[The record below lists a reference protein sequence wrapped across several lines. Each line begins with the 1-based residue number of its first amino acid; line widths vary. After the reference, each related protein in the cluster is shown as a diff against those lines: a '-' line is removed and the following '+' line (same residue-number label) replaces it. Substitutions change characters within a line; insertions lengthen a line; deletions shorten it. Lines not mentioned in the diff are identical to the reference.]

1 MSQPHLCLLGDANSV
16 HLQRWAREMIARGFR
31 VSVVTARPQ
40 PIEGVEQ
47 CVMSPVRRSVDWLRR
62 VGEARRFVERL
73 APDIV
78 HAHYISSY
86 GYLAARCARHPLVM
100 TAWGSD
106 LLLTPRHSMLMRWLT
121 GWTLRRADLITG
133 DSLDLVAAAQA
144 YHPRAPLHCIHWGA
158 DTAKF
163 RPAPWADKPA
173 FDIASLRSWEP
184 NYRIDTLVGA
194 VGLLRECLPDAPVHL
209 HLLGGGSGEA
219 ALRDQ
224 VRSLGLTD
232 RVTFHGRV
240 DDAGML
246 AVLARCKVSVSV
258 PASDATSVA
267 LLESMACGLAV
278 VASDLPANREWLCGD
293 EDIDDL
299 LVSAGD
305 ATALARALQTLLQD
319 DARAQQLGAVNLG
332 RITRDGQRAAQM
344 DAMAG
349 LYRTL
354 LASGAA
360 SRQT

>member
-1 MSQPHLCLLGDANSV
+1 VSQPHLCLLGDANSV

-40 PIEGVEQ
+40 EIAGVEQ
-47 CVMSPVRRSVDWLRR
+47 CVLSPVHRSVDWLRR

-78 HAHYISSY
+78 HAHYVSSY

-106 LLLTPRHSMLMRWLT
+106 LLLTPRHSTLMRWLT

-163 RPAPWADKPA
+163 RPASWADKPA

-194 VGLLRECLPDAPVHL
+194 VGLLREWLPDAPVHL

-219 ALRDQ
+219 ALREQ

-246 AVLARCKVSVSV
+246 AVLSRCKVSVSV

-278 VASDLPANREWLCGD
+278 VASDLPANRQWLSGA
-293 EDIDDL
+293 DDL
-299 LVSAGD
+299 LVPSGD

-319 DARAQQLGAVNLG
+319 DARTQQLGTTNLE
-332 RITRDGQRAAQM
+332 RIERDGQRAAQM

-349 LYRTL
+349 LYREL
-354 LASGAA
+354 LARVAG
-360 SRQT
+360 SRSA

>member
-1 MSQPHLCLLGDANSV
+1 VSQPHLCLLGDANSV

-31 VSVVTARPQ
+31 VSVVTARPH
-40 PIEGVEQ
+40 PIAGVEQ
-47 CVMSPVRRSVDWLRR
+47 CVLSPVRRSVDWLRR
-62 VGEARRFVERL
+62 VGEARRFVEQL
-73 APDIV
+73 APGIV

-86 GYLAARCARHPLVM
+86 GYLAARCTRHPLVM

-106 LLLTPRHSMLMRWLT
+106 LLLTPRQSTLMRWLT

-144 YHPRAPLHCIHWGA
+144 YRPRAPLHCIHWGA
-158 DTAKF
+158 DTTKF

-184 NYRIDTLVGA
+184 NYRIDTLLSA
-194 VGLLRECLPDAPVHL
+194 VALLRQMQPDAPVHL
-209 HLLGGGSGEA
+209 HLMGGGSGEA
-219 ALRDQ
+219 ALREQ
-224 VRSLGLTD
+224 VRSLGVTD

-246 AVLARCKVSVSV
+246 AVLSRCKVSVSV

-278 VASDLPANREWLCGD
+278 VASDLPANREWLSLA
-293 EDIDDL
+293 DDL

-319 DARAQQLGAVNLG
+319 DVRAQRLGAINLE

-349 LYRTL
+349 LYREL
-354 LASGAA
+354 LASGAGA
-360 SRQT
+360 GQA

>member
-1 MSQPHLCLLGDANSV
+1 MSQPHLCLFGDANSV
-16 HLQRWAREMIARGFR
+16 HLQRWAREMIMRGFH

-47 CVMSPVRRSVDWLRR
+47 CVLSPVRRSVDWLRR

-106 LLLTPRHSMLMRWLT
+106 LLLTPRHSTLMRWLT

-163 RPAPWADKPA
+163 RPASWADKPA

-184 NYRIDTLVGA
+184 NYRIDTLVSA
-194 VGLLRECLPDAPVHL
+194 VALLRQMQREAPVHL

-219 ALRDQ
+219 ALREQ
-224 VRSLGLTD
+224 VRSLGLSD
-232 RVTFHGRV
+232 EVTFHGRV

-246 AVLARCKVSVSV
+246 AVLSRCKVSVSV

-278 VASDLPANREWLCGD
+278 VASDLPANRQWLSGA
-293 EDIDDL
+293 DDL
-299 LVSAGD
+299 LVPSGD

-319 DARAQQLGAVNLG
+319 DARAQQLGIANFE
-332 RITRDGQRAAQM
+332 RIERDGQRATQM

-349 LYRTL
+349 LYREL
-354 LASGAA
+354 LAPGAGA
-360 SRQT
+360 RQA

>member
-1 MSQPHLCLLGDANSV
+1 VSQPHLCLLGDANSV

-31 VSVVTARPQ
+31 VSVVTARPH
-40 PIEGVEQ
+40 PIDGVEP
-47 CVMSPVRRSVDWLRR
+47 CVLSPVRRSVDWLRR
-62 VGEARRFVERL
+62 VGEARRFVEQL

-86 GYLAARCARHPLVM
+86 GYLAARCGRHPLVM

-106 LLLTPRHSMLMRWLT
+106 LLLTPRHSTLMRWLT

-144 YHPRAPLHCIHWGA
+144 YRPRAPLHCIHWGA

-194 VGLLRECLPDAPVHL
+194 VAVLRQMQPEAPVHL
-209 HLLGGGSGEA
+209 HLMGGGSGEA
-219 ALRDQ
+219 VLREQ
-224 VRSLGLTD
+224 VRSLGLAD

-246 AVLARCKVSVSV
+246 AVLSRCKVSVSV

-267 LLESMACGLAV
+267 LLESMACGLAA
-278 VASDLPANREWLCGD
+278 VASDLPANREWLRGA
-293 EDIDDL
+293 DDL

-305 ATALARALQTLLQD
+305 ASALARALQTLLQD
-319 DARAQQLGAVNLG
+319 DVRAQRLGAINLE

-349 LYRTL
+349 LYREL
-354 LASGAA
+354 LAPGAGTGQA
-360 SRQT
+360 

>member
-1 MSQPHLCLLGDANSV
+1 VSQPHLCLLGDANSV

-40 PIEGVEQ
+40 EIAGVEQ
-47 CVMSPVRRSVDWLRR
+47 CVLSPVRRSLDWLRR

-78 HAHYISSY
+78 HAHYVSSY

-106 LLLTPRHSMLMRWLT
+106 LLLTPRHSTLMRWLT

-163 RPAPWADKPA
+163 RPASWADKPA

-194 VGLLRECLPDAPVHL
+194 VGLLRQMQPEAPVHL

-219 ALRDQ
+219 ALREQ

-246 AVLARCKVSVSV
+246 AVLSRCKVSVSV

-278 VASDLPANREWLCGD
+278 VASDLPANRQWLSGA
-293 EDIDDL
+293 DDL
-299 LVSAGD
+299 LVPSGD

-319 DARAQQLGAVNLG
+319 DARTQQLGTTNLE
-332 RITRDGQRAAQM
+332 RIERDGQRAAQM
-344 DAMAG
+344 DAMAD
-349 LYRTL
+349 LYREL
-354 LASGAA
+354 LARVAGSGSA
-360 SRQT
+360 

>member
-1 MSQPHLCLLGDANSV
+1 VSQPHLCLLGDANSV

-31 VSVVTARPQ
+31 VSVVTARAQ
-40 PIEGVEQ
+40 EIAGVEQ
-47 CVMSPVRRSVDWLRR
+47 CVLSPVRRSVDWLRR

-78 HAHYISSY
+78 HAHYVSSY

-106 LLLTPRHSMLMRWLT
+106 LLLTPRHSTLMRWLT

-144 YHPRAPLHCIHWGA
+144 YHPRAQLHCIHWGA

-163 RPAPWADKPA
+163 KPAPWADKPA

-194 VGLLRECLPDAPVHL
+194 VGLLREWLPDAPVHL

-219 ALRDQ
+219 ALREQ
-224 VRSLGLTD
+224 VRSLCLTD

-246 AVLARCKVSVSV
+246 AVLSRCKVSVSV

-278 VASDLPANREWLCGD
+278 VASDLPANRQWLPGA
-293 EDIDDL
+293 DDL
-299 LVSAGD
+299 LVPSGD

-319 DARAQQLGAVNLG
+319 ETRAQQLGAINLE
-332 RITRDGQRAAQM
+332 RIERDGQRAAQM

-349 LYRTL
+349 LYREL
-354 LASGAA
+354 LARVAG
-360 SRQT
+360 SRSA

>member
-1 MSQPHLCLLGDANSV
+1 MSQPHLCLFGDANSV
-16 HLQRWAREMIARGFR
+16 HLQRWAREMIMRGFH

-47 CVMSPVRRSVDWLRR
+47 CVLSPVRRSVDWLRR

-106 LLLTPRHSMLMRWLT
+106 LLLTPRHSTLMRWLT

-163 RPAPWADKPA
+163 HPAPWADKPA

-184 NYRIDTLVGA
+184 NYRIDTLVSA
-194 VGLLRECLPDAPVHL
+194 VALLRQMQREAPVHL

-219 ALRDQ
+219 ALREQ
-224 VRSLGLTD
+224 VRSLGLSD
-232 RVTFHGRV
+232 EVTFHGRV

-246 AVLARCKVSVSV
+246 AVLSRCKVSVSV

-278 VASDLPANREWLCGD
+278 VASDLPANRQWLSGA
-293 EDIDDL
+293 DDL
-299 LVSAGD
+299 LLPSGD

-319 DARAQQLGAVNLG
+319 DARAQQLGIANFE
-332 RITRDGQRAAQM
+332 RIERDGQRATQM

-349 LYRTL
+349 LYREL
-354 LASGAA
+354 LAPGAGA
-360 SRQT
+360 RQA

>member
-16 HLQRWAREMIARGFR
+16 HLQRWAREMVARGWR

-40 PIEGVEQ
+40 PIDGVEQ
-47 CVMSPVRRSVDWLRR
+47 CVLSPVRRSVDWLRR
-62 VGEARRFVERL
+62 VGEARRFVRQL
-73 APDIV
+73 APDLV

-106 LLLTPRHSMLMRWLT
+106 LLLTPRHSTLMRWLT

-133 DSLDLVAAAQA
+133 DSFDLVEAAQA
-144 YHPRAPLHCIHWGA
+144 YRPKAPVHRIHWGA

-184 NYRIDTLVGA
+184 NYRIDTLLSA
-194 VGLLRECLPDAPVHL
+194 MGLLRQWRPDAPVHL

-219 ALRDQ
+219 ALREQ
-224 VRSLGLTD
+224 VRSLGLTE

-246 AVLARCKVSVSV
+246 AALSRCKVSVSV

-278 VASDLPANREWLCGD
+278 VASDLPANREWLSGA
-293 EDIDDL
+293 DDL

-305 ATALARALQTLLQD
+305 ANALARALQTLLQD
-319 DARAQQLGAVNLG
+319 DARAQQLGAINLE
-332 RITRDGQRAAQM
+332 RIERDGQRAAQM
-344 DAMAG
+344 DAMDA
-349 LYRTL
+349 LYRGL
-354 LASGAA
+354 LTPRGRSGVA
-360 SRQT
+360 